1 MAAAIDNHGAVL
13 RHAQALAARG
23 DLQLALHVI
32 DLLALVPGDAPH
44 VTEARQLKAE
54 WLRARAKQVQSY
66 VSRSLY
72 VAAAMVLE
80 AGSAG
85 VEDNFGIH

>member
-1 MAAAIDNHGAVL
+1 M
-13 RHAQALAARG
+13 
-23 DLQLALHVI
+23 
-32 DLLALVPGDAPH
+32 PGDAPH